1 MAWEVEIKQERRLC
15 AVNWETGYFHTWE
28 HYTTLSGQNGV
39 YGLVEFEDGVRRVD
53 PMLIKFHD
61 EENEM
66 LSVFNKKENDMC
78 EYCEGGKPLEIGKTN
93 DQGIAI
99 QYPNRLIAYGYDI
112 HGSGSNGL
120 VTRINYCP
128 MCGKQLKGDSND

>member
-1 MAWEVEIKQERRLC
+1 
-15 AVNWETGYFHTWE
+15 
-28 HYTTLSGQNGV
+28 
-39 YGLVEFEDGVRRVD
+39 
-53 PMLIKFHD
+53 
-61 EENEM
+61 
-66 LSVFNKKENDMC
+66 MC

-99 QYPNRLIAYGYDI
+99 QYPNRLIAYSYDI

-128 MCGKQLKGDSND
+128 MCGKKLKGDRND